1 MGWLWY
7 AGTLVPVIGFVQVG
21 RQASADRYTYIPFIG
36 LFVIIAWGIP
46 DLIKKWRYRRQAL
59 AASSIVALSCFFA
72 ATWLQVGYWQDSI
85 TLYDHSLA
93 VTSDSSIVLN
103 NRGNAHSL
111 RFEYKR
117 AMADFDKAIEMAPKD
132 AETYNNRGALYNALD
147 DYARAIADLD
157 RAIEIDPHHKRAY
170 YITGG

>member
-21 RQASADRYTYIPFIG
+21 RQAGADRYTYIPFIG
-36 LFVIIAWGIP
+36 LFIIIAWGIP
-46 DLIKKWRYRRQAL
+46 DLLKKWRYRRQAL
-59 AASSIVALSCFFA
+59 AASSIVALSCLFA

-93 VTSDSSIVLN
+93 VTSGSSILLN

-117 AMADFDKAIEMAPKD
+117 AMADFDKAIEVAPKD
-132 AETYNNRGALYNALD
+132 AETYNNSGDGCGHYHPDAVPPGR
-147 DYARAIADLD
+147 RV
-157 RAIEIDPHHKRAY
+157 
-170 YITGG
+170 